1 MDYFKW
7 RQLIG
12 SIPISWK
19 QLINEDAGS
28 SRDNA
33 STEQHFLQL
42 TRQLVIDRMSS
53 KQIYVILIKQ
63 LKRKPK
69 SEQTIQT
76 LIENNDINWEKSYS
90 LGSEITVDTF
100 GRSFCFKLTHNILY
114 LNKILAQMGKHDTP
128 LCSFCGGVDETI
140 IHLFARCRVI
150 CNLWR
155 EIQVHYQDRIALP
168 DLTPQSAFLGFPNLE
183 ELKVIINHILLIF
196 KIAIYM
202 YKSRDRRYCSINYV
216 LNKISLIK
224 NIEFQIT
231 SQNDKKKEYNRNKW
245 AILDD

>member
-1 MDYFKW
+1 MELEIPEDFPKFYKNLIIVWCKHAKCNPVTASNVYSQQIWNNGFIKLQNRKIYIKRFHKAGVCHVKDFFADNGSILEWEIFKNKFNLRHVDYFKW

-128 LCSFCGGVDETI
+128 LCSFCG
-140 IHLFARCRVI
+140 
-150 CNLWR
+150 
-155 EIQVHYQDRIALP
+155 
-168 DLTPQSAFLGFPNLE
+168 
-183 ELKVIINHILLIF
+183 
-196 KIAIYM
+196 
-202 YKSRDRRYCSINYV
+202 
-216 LNKISLIK
+216 
-224 NIEFQIT
+224 
-231 SQNDKKKEYNRNKW
+231 
-245 AILDD
+245 